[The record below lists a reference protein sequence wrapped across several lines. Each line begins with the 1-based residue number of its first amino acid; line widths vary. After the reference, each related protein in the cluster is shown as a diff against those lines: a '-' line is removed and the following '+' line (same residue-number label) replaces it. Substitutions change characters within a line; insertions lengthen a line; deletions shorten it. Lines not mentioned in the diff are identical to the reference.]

1 MGMTIDELLEMP
13 YWVVDILPRQV
24 PADSPGQYFA
34 VERHYL
40 EESQFAQVKQRHIDL
55 VLKLNCYFDLALDD
69 EQEVN
74 PSPARVVQEMNRRY
88 VCIRM
93 GDALIVSEPDDTC
106 LTIYNPSDELLALVR
121 QLAMGEGLYLWQP

>member
-24 PADSPGQYFA
+24 PADSPGQCFA

-106 LTIYNPSDELLALVR
+106 LTIYNPNDELLALVR

>member
-40 EESQFAQVKQRHIDL
+40 EESQFVQVKQRHIDL

-106 LTIYNPSDELLALVR
+106 LTIYNPNDELLALVR

>member
-55 VLKLNCYFDLALDD
+55 VLTLNCYFDLALDD

-106 LTIYNPSDELLALVR
+106 LTIYNPNDELLALVR

>member
-24 PADSPGQYFA
+24 PEDSPGQYFA

-74 PSPARVVQEMNRRY
+74 PSPTRVVQEMNRRY

-106 LTIYNPSDELLALVR
+106 LTIYNPNDELLALVR

>member
-55 VLKLNCYFDLALDD
+55 VLKLNCYYDLSLND
-69 EQEVN
+69 EGARN
-74 PSPARVVQEMNRRY
+74 PMPERIAAEMRTSH

-93 GDALIVSEPDDTC
+93 GEALVVSEPDDTC
-106 LTIYNPSDELLALVR
+106 LAVYHADAVMRELVGALCV
-121 QLAMGEGLYLWQP
+121 GEGLYLWKP

>member
-74 PSPARVVQEMNRRY
+74 PSPTRVVQEMNRRY

-93 GDALIVSEPDDTC
+93 GDALIASESDDTC
-106 LTIYNPSDELLALVR
+106 LTIYNPNDELLALVR

>member
-1 MGMTIDELLEMP
+1 MGMTIGELLEMP

-106 LTIYNPSDELLALVR
+106 LTIYNPNDELLALVR

>member
-74 PSPARVVQEMNRRY
+74 PSPTRVVQEMNRRY

-106 LTIYNPSDELLALVR
+106 LTIYNPNDELLALVR

>member
-24 PADSPGQYFA
+24 PADSPGQFFA

-106 LTIYNPSDELLALVR
+106 LTIYNPNDELLALVR

>member
-106 LTIYNPSDELLALVR
+106 LTFYNPNDEQLALVR
-121 QLAMGEGLYLWQP
+121 QLAMG

>member
-34 VERHYL
+34 MERHYL

-106 LTIYNPSDELLALVR
+106 LTIYNPNDELLALVR

>member
-106 LTIYNPSDELLALVR
+106 LTIYNPNDELLALVR

>member
-93 GDALIVSEPDDTC
+93 GDALIVSQPDDT
-106 LTIYNPSDELLALVR
+106 
-121 QLAMGEGLYLWQP
+121 

>member
-13 YWVVDILPRQV
+13 YWVVDILPRRV

-106 LTIYNPSDELLALVR
+106 LTIYNPNDELLALVR